1 MRVAGVIFGAAGR
14 LLLPPTT
21 DIGRTFAEVR
31 LVATTGLMHR
41 SPQHLLFD
49 CLVGAGEQ
57 AGGHLDGEGF
67 RGLEVDQQLK
77 LRGLLDRQFRRFRAL

>member
-1 MRVAGVIFGAAGR
+1 
-14 LLLPPTT
+14 
-21 DIGRTFAEVR
+21 
-31 LVATTGLMHR
+31 MHR
-41 SPQHLLFD
+41 STQHLLFD

-77 LRGLLDRQFRRFRAL
+77 LGGLLDRQFRRFRAL